1 VGQRRIRR
9 SVVGEGGYSDADYL
23 RQDRGKG
30 AEPPE
35 WDREELPERSRGG
48 ATGVSAAW
56 GAAAGVRVRA
66 VWAAAAGVRRCGRR
80 LHEVNPREKERE
92 NEGVV
97 AYRVGVWGCEPR
109 SKAVVCF
116 FTFDTEKI
124 YGLAANGTQMSARE
138 DEKCNV

>member
-9 SVVGEGGYSDADYL
+9 SIVGEGRYSDADYL
-23 RQDRGKG
+23 GQDREEG

-35 WDREELPERSRGG
+35 RDREELPERSRGG

-56 GAAAGVRVRA
+56 GTAAGVRVRA
-66 VWAAAAGVRRCGRR
+66 AWAAAAGVRRRGRR
-80 LHEVNPREKERE
+80 LHGVNPREKERE

-97 AYRVGVWGCEPR
+97 AYRVGVWGVRAWSE
-109 SKAVVCF
+109 AVVCI

-124 YGLAANGTQMSARE
+124 YLLL
-138 DEKCNV
+138 